1 MQNYFSIL
9 FFMVG
14 CQSTIAMILLY
25 NPSNSVFELFQFTTL
40 TFLIIIHD
48 AADISFW
55 NFKDFTIIN
64 DIVITLITLLKQ
76 EGFLINIFPIVVS

>member
-14 CQSTIAMILLY
+14 CQSTNCDDFTIQ
-25 NPSNSVFELFQFTTL
+25 SFNSVFELFQFTTL

-64 DIVITLITLLKQ
+64 DILITLITLLKQ

>member
-1 MQNYFSIL
+1 
-9 FFMVG
+9 MVDKAP
-14 CQSTIAMILLY
+14 IAMILLY

-64 DIVITLITLLKQ
+64 DILITLITLLKQ

>member
-1 MQNYFSIL
+1 
-9 FFMVG
+9 
-14 CQSTIAMILLY
+14 MILLY

-55 NFKDFTIIN
+55 NFKDSTIIN
-64 DIVITLITLLKQ
+64 DILITLITLLKQ